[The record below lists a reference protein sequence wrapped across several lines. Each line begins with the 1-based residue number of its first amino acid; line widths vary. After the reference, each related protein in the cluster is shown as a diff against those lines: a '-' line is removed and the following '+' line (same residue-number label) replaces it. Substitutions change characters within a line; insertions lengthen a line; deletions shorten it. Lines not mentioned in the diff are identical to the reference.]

1 MLHVLPT
8 LCIDNVIQQ
17 PNGLTWFDASHKCGD
32 NGLEFD
38 EKILMN
44 IKRLREGNR
53 EFWFGMAMYRLRTP
67 WIQIIGCYRVDE
79 STTNKYPSLVLCQS
93 SCNSSTFFGYNNFS
107 KACICLSEATD
118 NRINITT
125 CNIRNSSD
133 VYFVYKKYKG
143 NDIEGSGSC
152 AILFC
157 KDGKT
162 KLNATNCQTRGNQ
175 IATVCDDNT
184 KAISK
189 SYTESMNLCFAR
201 NKLLLHP
208 GTSCRHRNNS
218 IGFYAWS
225 NVFRA
230 EMGVK
235 LTKEEAGSSKP
246 LKCLSGI
253 IDASN
258 NHKYLNIIAKN
269 CSTKLKW
276 AVCRNENQNV
286 TGSFTK
292 SDSSMEKEFDD
303 LTLLKYIGPIVGGV
317 LAIAVTSVV
326 AVLIVRRRRKND
338 PLEKIDDT
346 KPTECS
352 NAKQGI
358 SLHAYIDSNGRK
370 DYTRN
375 SFGME
380 VIKSAYEG
388 VEEQEQKH
396 TTYCEIG
403 DTYMESSIEEYDTSN
418 NVNRRKQ
425 SAHGNLYDTAA
436 DIRDPID
443 PTYNTLERSPNVDN
457 NVYVHSLPS
466 GKSESD

>member
-1 MLHVLPT
+1 MFIYFTICPLFRIQS
-8 LCIDNVIQQ
+8 LCIENVIQQ
-17 PNGLTWFDASHKCGD
+17 PNGLTWFDASNECGD

-38 EKILMN
+38 EKILTN
-44 IKRLREGNR
+44 ITRFCEGSR

-67 WIQIIGCYRVDE
+67 WIQIIGCYRVGE
-79 STTNKYPSLVLCQS
+79 SATNKYPSIVLCQA
-93 SCNSSTFFGYNNFS
+93 SCYSSTFFGYNNFS
-107 KACICLSEATD
+107 KTCICLYEAPD

-133 VYFVYKKYKG
+133 VYFVYKKYEG
-143 NDIEGSGSC
+143 SDIEGTGSC

-175 IATVCDDNT
+175 IATVC
-184 KAISK
+184 
-189 SYTESMNLCFAR
+189 
-201 NKLLLHP
+201 
-208 GTSCRHRNNS
+208 
-218 IGFYAWS
+218 
-225 NVFRA
+225 
-230 EMGVK
+230 
-235 LTKEEAGSSKP
+235 EEAGSSKP
-246 LKCLSGI
+246 LQCLSGI
-253 IDASN
+253 IDALN
-258 NHKYLNIIAKN
+258 NHKSLNITAKK

-276 AVCRNENQNV
+276 AVCRKKNQNM

-317 LAIAVTSVV
+317 LAIAATSVV

-338 PLEKIDDT
+338 PFVKIDDT

-358 SLHAYIDSNGRK
+358 TLHAYIDSNGRK
-370 DYTRN
+370 GYTRN
-375 SFGME
+375 SFRME

-388 VEEQEQKH
+388 VEEQEQEH
-396 TTYCEIG
+396 SSYCEIG
-403 DTYMESSIEEYDTSN
+403 DTYMESSGGEYDTSN

-425 SAHGNLYDTAA
+425 SAHGNLYDTTA

-457 NVYVHSLPS
+457 NVYVHSFPS